1 MTKTIENTIQSYFKS
16 KSQISREKLGNL
28 IKEDFPELSE
38 GTITV
43 YLSKLKKAGIINNP
57 ERGMYSI
64 TDKQIFNPE
73 INQNLKKIYNKIHKE
88 FPFIDMCV
96 WNTKWLNDLMR
107 HQPFKNYT
115 IIEVEKEAEE
125 QIFNAMTE
133 WNKNVYFNP
142 NEEILERYI
151 SSNSEE
157 VIIVKNLVTEAPTT
171 KNNKIRIPTLEKL
184 LVDIIIDKEL
194 FAAQQGEIEF
204 IYQSAFKKYAINTA
218 KMKRYAIRRN
228 RETELEKIIN
238 KIWANDK

>member
-1 MTKTIENTIQSYFKS
+1 MTKTIENTIKSYFKS
-16 KSQISREKLGNL
+16 INQISREKLGNL

-64 TDKQIFNPE
+64 TNKQIFNPE

-88 FPFIDMCV
+88 FPFIDLCV

-125 QIFNAMTE
+125 QIFNAINE

-151 SSNSEE
+151 SSNSDE
-157 VIIVKNLVTEAPTT
+157 VTIVKNLVTEAPTT
-171 KNNKIRIPTLEKL
+171 KNNKIMIPTLEKL

-194 FAAQQGEIEF
+194 FAAQQGEIDF

-238 KIWANDK
+238 KIWAND

>member
-1 MTKTIENTIQSYFKS
+1 MTKTIENTIPSYFKS
-16 KSQISREKLGNL
+16 INQISREKLGNL

-57 ERGMYSI
+57 ERGIYSI

-73 INQNLKKIYNKIHKE
+73 INQNLKKVYNKINKD
-88 FPFIDMCV
+88 FPFIDVCV

-125 QIFNAMTE
+125 QIFNAISE

-157 VIIVKNLVTEAPTT
+157 VTIIKNLVTEAPTS
-171 KNNKIRIPTLEKL
+171 KINKIEIPTLEKV

-194 FAAQQGEIEF
+194 FAAQQGELDF

-228 RETELEKIIN
+228 KESELEKIIST
-238 KIWANDK
+238 ILVND

>member
-16 KSQISREKLGNL
+16 INQISREKLGNL

-88 FPFIDMCV
+88 FPFIDLCV
-96 WNTKWLNDLMR
+96 WNTKWINDLMR

-125 QIFNAMTE
+125 QIFNAISE

-157 VIIVKNLVTEAPTT
+157 VTIVKNLVTEAPTT
-171 KNNKIRIPTLEKL
+171 KNNKIEIPTLEKV

-238 KIWANDK
+238 KIWAND

>member
-16 KSQISREKLGNL
+16 INQISREKLGNL

-88 FPFIDMCV
+88 FPFIDLCV

-125 QIFNAMTE
+125 QIFNAISE

-157 VIIVKNLVTEAPTT
+157 VTIVKNLVTEAPTT
-171 KNNKIRIPTLEKL
+171 KNNKIIIPTLEKV

-204 IYQSAFKKYAINTA
+204 IYQSAFKKYEINTA

-228 RETELEKIIN
+228 KETELEKIIN
-238 KIWANDK
+238 KILNNYL

>member
-1 MTKTIENTIQSYFKS
+1 VTKTIENTIPSYFKFLE
-16 KSQISREKLGNL
+16 KISREKLGNL
-28 IKEDFPELSE
+28 IKQDFPELSE

-57 ERGMYSI
+57 ERGVYSI
-64 TDKQIFNPE
+64 TNKQSFNPE
-73 INQNLKKIYNKIHKE
+73 INKNLNKLYNKIHKE
-88 FPFIDMCV
+88 FPFIDVCV

-125 QIFNAMTE
+125 QIFNAISE

-157 VIIVKNLVTEAPTT
+157 VTIIKNLVTEAPTT
-171 KNNKIRIPTLEKL
+171 KNNKIAIPTLEKL

-194 FAAQQGEIEF
+194 FATQQGEINF

-228 RETELEKIIN
+228 KENELEKIIST
-238 KIWANDK
+238 IQGND

>member
-16 KSQISREKLGNL
+16 INQISREKLGSL

-64 TDKQIFNPE
+64 TNKQIFMPE

-88 FPFIDMCV
+88 FPFIDLCV

-107 HQPFKNYT
+107 HQPFKNFT

-125 QIFNAMTE
+125 QIFNAISE

-157 VIIVKNLVTEAPTT
+157 VTIVKNLVTEAPTT
-171 KNNKIRIPTLEKL
+171 KNNKITIPTLEKL

-204 IYQSAFKKYAINTA
+204 IYQSAFKKYAVNTA

-228 RETELEKIIN
+228 KESELEKIIN
-238 KIWANDK
+238 RILAND

>member
-1 MTKTIENTIQSYFKS
+1 VTKTIENTIQSYFKS
-16 KSQISREKLGNL
+16 LNQISREKLGNL

-57 ERGMYSI
+57 ERGVYSI

-125 QIFNAMTE
+125 QIFNAISE

-157 VIIVKNLVTEAPTT
+157 VTIVKNLVTEAPTT
-171 KNNKIRIPTLEKL
+171 KNNKTTIPTLEKL

-238 KIWANDK
+238 KIWAND

>member
-1 MTKTIENTIQSYFKS
+1 VTKTIENTIPSYFKS
-16 KSQISREKLGNL
+16 INQISREKLGNL
-28 IKEDFPELSE
+28 IKIDFPELSE

-57 ERGMYSI
+57 ERGVYSI

-73 INQNLKKIYNKIHKE
+73 INQTLKKAYNKIHKE
-88 FPFIDMCV
+88 FPFINVCV

-125 QIFNAMTE
+125 QIFNAISE

-151 SSNSEE
+151 SSNVEE
-157 VIIVKNLVTEAPTT
+157 VTIIKSLVTEAPTS
-171 KNNKIRIPTLEKL
+171 KNNKIKIPTLEKV

-194 FAAQQGEIEF
+194 FAAQQGELGF

-228 RETELEKIIN
+228 KESELEKIMSTILV
-238 KIWANDK
+238 ND

>member
-1 MTKTIENTIQSYFKS
+1 MTKTIENTIPSYFKS

-57 ERGMYSI
+57 ERGVYSI
-64 TDKQIFNPE
+64 TNKQIFNPE

-88 FPFIDMCV
+88 FPFIDLCV

>member
-1 MTKTIENTIQSYFKS
+1 VAKTIENTIPSYFKS
-16 KSQISREKLGNL
+16 TNQISREKLGNL
-28 IKEDFPELSE
+28 IKEDFPDLSE
-38 GTITV
+38 STITV

-57 ERGMYSI
+57 ERGVYSI

-73 INQNLKKIYNKIHKE
+73 INQNLKKIYNKIHKD
-88 FPFIDMCV
+88 FPFIDVCV
-96 WNTKWLNDLMR
+96 WNTKWLNNLMR

-125 QIFNAMTE
+125 QIFNAISE

-151 SSNSEE
+151 SSNSEG
-157 VIIVKNLVTEAPTT
+157 VTIVKNLVTEAPTT
-171 KNNKIRIPTLEKL
+171 KNNKIEIPTLEKV

-194 FAAQQGEIEF
+194 FAAQQGELDF
-204 IYQSAFKKYAINTA
+204 IFKSAFDKYDINKA

-228 RETELEKIIN
+228 KESELERIIN
-238 KIWANDK
+238 INLAK

>member
-57 ERGMYSI
+57 ERGVYSI
-64 TDKQIFNPE
+64 TNKQIFNPE

-88 FPFIDMCV
+88 FPFIDLCV

-157 VIIVKNLVTEAPTT
+157 VTIVKNLVTEAPTT
-171 KNNKIRIPTLEKL
+171 KNNKIIIPTLEKL

>member
-1 MTKTIENTIQSYFKS
+1 VTKTIENTIPSYFKS

-57 ERGMYSI
+57 ERGVYSI
-64 TDKQIFNPE
+64 TNKQIFNPE

-88 FPFIDMCV
+88 FPFIDLCV

-107 HQPFKNYT
+107 HQPLKNYT

-171 KNNKIRIPTLEKL
+171 KNNKIRLPTLEKL

-204 IYQSAFKKYAINTA
+204 IYQSAFKKYTINTA

>member
-1 MTKTIENTIQSYFKS
+1 VAKTIENTIPSYFKS
-16 KSQISREKLGNL
+16 TNQISREKLGNL
-28 IKEDFPELSE
+28 IKEDFPDLSE
-38 GTITV
+38 STITV

-57 ERGMYSI
+57 ERGVYSI

-73 INQNLKKIYNKIHKE
+73 INQNLKKIYNKIHKD
-88 FPFIDMCV
+88 FPFIDVCV

-125 QIFNAMTE
+125 QIFNAISE

-151 SSNSEE
+151 SSNSEG
-157 VIIVKNLVTEAPTT
+157 VTIVKNLVTEAPTT
-171 KNNKIRIPTLEKL
+171 KNNKIEIPTLEKV

-194 FAAQQGEIEF
+194 FAAQQGELDF
-204 IYQSAFKKYAINTA
+204 IFKSAFDKYDINKA

-228 RETELEKIIN
+228 KESELERIIN
-238 KIWANDK
+238 INLAK

>member
-1 MTKTIENTIQSYFKS
+1 MTKTIENAIQSYFKS

-57 ERGMYSI
+57 ERGVYSI
-64 TDKQIFNPE
+64 TNKQIFNPE

-88 FPFIDMCV
+88 FPFINMCV

-171 KNNKIRIPTLEKL
+171 KNNKITIPTLEKL

-194 FAAQQGEIEF
+194 FAAQQGELEF
-204 IYQSAFKKYAINTA
+204 IYQSAFKKYTINTA

-228 RETELEKIIN
+228 KEAELEKIIN
-238 KIWANDK
+238 RILAND

>member
-1 MTKTIENTIQSYFKS
+1 MTKTIENTIPSYFKS

-57 ERGMYSI
+57 ERGVYSI
-64 TDKQIFNPE
+64 TNKQIFNPE

-88 FPFIDMCV
+88 FPFIDLCV

-107 HQPFKNYT
+107 HQSFKNFT
-115 IIEVEKEAEE
+115 IIEVEKEAGE

-157 VIIVKNLVTEAPTT
+157 VTIVKNLVTEAPTT